1 MKYVCSTSGTYATVS
16 QFSCLTVSYI
26 DIVCMSSAEICWE
39 LLNYNGII
47 MQWIQQKEKIVNS
60 VHCASVFLYCYVCVS
75 FPFVFVISFLFV
87 GCACCNCY
95 ALRPSSPSTIIMY
108 STLHKQFQETKTT
121 ISRVHQR
128 LHAQQLPLYIYL
140 QRRMGKQECPKN
152 RPILRGGLSYPTIA
166 LNMTKSTGR
175 PSQSN

>member
-39 LLNYNGII
+39 LLNYIGI
-47 MQWIQQKEKIVNS
+47 MMRSGFSGRRKYIVNS
-60 VHCASVFLYCYVCVS
+60 VHCICVS
-75 FPFVFVISFLFV
+75 LLLCLSFLSFCFCCLLSFFFV

-95 ALRPSSPSTIIMY
+95 ALRLPSPSTIIMY
-108 STLHKQFQETKTT
+108 TALHNQFQETKTT

-128 LHAQQLPLYIYL
+128 LHAQQMPLYIYL

-152 RPILRGGLSYPTIA
+152 QPIL
-166 LNMTKSTGR
+166 
-175 PSQSN
+175 